1 MEEAISQAGWIERL
15 GRLARRDGVHLAS
28 VRTRDEADYAVLLA
42 TAALYLAPDQ
52 ALTETQA
59 NQALSDFLAHAGSML
74 DVDHVTLRR
83 TLVDEGFV
91 RRSDRGT
98 DYRRG
103 EFPPWLRETATL
115 LDLDAAG
122 AAVLAARGEADERRT
137 ERKSAWLARA
147 AQAITLVEEDHTGEE
162 AAAMAEAAVRPA
174 VDGTANAF
182 DVAMMRL
189 ALDQAHN
196 AWALGEVPVGAVIVR
211 AGAVLA
217 TGFNQPVGNSD
228 PTAHAEIQALRAAG
242 ELAGNYRLVDCEM
255 YVTLEPC
262 AMCAGAIQHARLARV
277 VYGAA
282 DPKTGACGSVID
294 LFGEARLNHHTRV
307 NGGVLGTEC
316 AAVVAEFF
324 AERRRTRAP
333 E

>member
-1 MEEAISQAGWIERL
+1 MDEAISQAGWVERL
-15 GRLARRDGVHLAS
+15 GRMARRDGVHLAS
-28 VRTRDEADYAVLLA
+28 VRVRDPADYALLLA
-42 TAALYLAPDQ
+42 TAALYLPPEK
-52 ALTETQA
+52 ALTEAEA
-59 NQALSDFLAHAGSML
+59 NEALGEFLAHAGSML
-74 DVDHVTLRR
+74 DLDHVTLRR

-91 RRSDRGT
+91 RRSDRGS

-103 EFPPWLRETATL
+103 EFPPWLREAATH

-122 AAVLAARGEADERRT
+122 AAVLAARGEADERRAD
-137 ERKSAWLARA
+137 RKSAWLARA
-147 AQAITLVEEDHTGEE
+147 AQAITLVEEEPGTEV
-162 AAAMAEAAVRPA
+162 AAAPA
-174 VDGTANAF
+174 GSTAGAF

-211 AGAVLA
+211 AGSVLA

-262 AMCAGAIQHARLARV
+262 AMCAGAIQHARLARL

-294 LFGEARLNHHTRV
+294 LFAEARLNHHTRV
-307 NGGVLGTEC
+307 LGGVLGTDC

-324 AERRRTRAP
+324 AERRRARAT